1 MGAILLQALKTFN
14 LHRLMEKKAVEMFG
28 MRGRNKSK
36 LKFAGMKICETLKI
50 LQFKR
55 KILANV

>member
-14 LHRLMEKKAVEMFG
+14 LHRVMEKKAVEMFG

-55 KILANV
+55 KI